1 VIGLLTFIGL
11 GLFDDQDISI
21 KGFNLIKKA
30 DVVYAEFYTSM
41 LTGTT
46 IEKLE
51 ELYDKKIVFL
61 TREQVEQFPQE
72 TILKDAQV
80 KDVVFLS
87 AGDSMI
93 STTHVDLRL
102 RAYDKGIKTH
112 LIHGASITS
121 AVCGLTG
128 LQNYRFGK
136 SATVP
141 FPYTIISKVPYD
153 TIMMNLHNDLHTLL
167 FMDIQNEYMTINK
180 AIRLLLHVE
189 HKKGRDKLANS
200 LAVGVARAGS
210 ESPTVKADIMRRL
223 KDYDFGSPLHV
234 LIVPASLHFIEED
247 SLYKFAGAEYHDRL
261 TRESD

>member
-1 VIGLLTFIGL
+1 MRLLTFIGL
-11 GLFDDQDISI
+11 GLFDEQDISI
-21 KGFNLIKKA
+21 KGLNLIKKA
-30 DVVYAEFYTSM
+30 DAVYAEFYTSTLM
-41 LTGTT
+41 GTT

-51 ELYDKKIVFL
+51 RLYGKKINIL
-61 TREQVEQFPQE
+61 TREQVEQSPQE

-87 AGDSMI
+87 VGDSMI
-93 STTHVDLRL
+93 STTHIDLRL
-102 RAYDKGIKTH
+102 RAYDEGIDTH

-121 AVCGLTG
+121 AICGLTG

-141 FPYTIISKVPYD
+141 FPYTTISEVPYD
-153 TIMMNLHNDLHTLL
+153 TVMMNLNNNLHTLL
-167 FMDIQNEYMTINK
+167 FMDIQDECMTINQ

-210 ESPTVKADIMRRL
+210 ETPVVKANSMRKL
-223 KDYDFGSPLHV
+223 KDYDFGAPLHILV
-234 LIVPASLHFIEED
+234 VPASIHFIEEEA
-247 SLYKFAGAEYHDRL
+247 LHKFAGAE
-261 TRESD
+261 

>member
-1 VIGLLTFIGL
+1 MRLLTFIGL
-11 GLFDDQDISI
+11 GLFDEQDISI
-21 KGFNLIKKA
+21 KGLNLIKKA
-30 DVVYAEFYTSM
+30 DAVYAEFYTSNLM
-41 LTGTT
+41 GTT

-51 ELYDKKIVFL
+51 GLYGKKINVL
-61 TREQVEQFPQE
+61 TREQVEQSPQE

-87 AGDSMI
+87 VGDSMI
-93 STTHVDLRL
+93 STTHIDLRL
-102 RAYDKGIKTH
+102 RAYDEGIDTH

-121 AVCGLTG
+121 AICGLTG

-141 FPYTIISKVPYD
+141 FPYTTISEVPYD
-153 TIMMNLHNDLHTLL
+153 TVMMNLNNNLHTLL
-167 FMDIQNEYMTINK
+167 FMDIQDECMTINH

-210 ESPTVKADIMRRL
+210 ETPVVKANSMRKL
-223 KDYDFGSPLHV
+223 KDYEFGAPLHILV
-234 LIVPASLHFIEED
+234 VPASIHFIEEEA
-247 SLYKFAGAEYHDRL
+247 LHKFAGAE
-261 TRESD
+261 

>member
-1 VIGLLTFIGL
+1 MRLLTFIGL
-11 GLFDDQDISI
+11 GLFDEQDISI
-21 KGFNLIKKA
+21 KGLNLIKKA
-30 DVVYAEFYTSM
+30 DAVYAEFYTSNLM
-41 LTGTT
+41 GTT

-51 ELYDKKIVFL
+51 GLYGKKINVL
-61 TREQVEQFPQE
+61 TREQVEQSPQE

-87 AGDSMI
+87 VGDSMI
-93 STTHVDLRL
+93 STTHIDLRL
-102 RAYDKGIKTH
+102 RAYDEGIDTH

-121 AVCGLTG
+121 AICGLTG

-141 FPYTIISKVPYD
+141 FPYTTISEVPYD
-153 TIMMNLHNDLHTLL
+153 TVMMNLNNNLHTLL
-167 FMDIQNEYMTINK
+167 FMDIQDECMTINH

-210 ESPTVKADIMRRL
+210 ETPVVKANSMRKL
-223 KDYDFGSPLHV
+223 KDYDFGAPLHV
-234 LIVPASLHFIEED
+234 LVVPASIHFIEEEA
-247 SLYKFAGAEYHDRL
+247 LHKFAGAK
-261 TRESD
+261 

>member
-1 VIGLLTFIGL
+1 MRLLTFVGL
-11 GLFDDQDISI
+11 GLFDEQDISI
-21 KGFNLIKKA
+21 KGLNLIKKA
-30 DVVYAEFYTSM
+30 DVVYAEFYTST
-41 LTGTT
+41 LVGAT

-51 ELYDKKIVFL
+51 GLYGKKINIL
-61 TREQVEQFPQE
+61 TREQVEQSPQE

-87 AGDSMI
+87 VGDSMV
-93 STTHVDLRL
+93 STTHIDLRL
-102 RAYDKGIKTH
+102 RAYDEGIDTH

-121 AVCGLTG
+121 AICGLTG

-141 FPYTIISKVPYD
+141 FPYTTISEAPYD
-153 TIMMNLHNDLHTLL
+153 TVMMNLNNDLHTLL
-167 FMDIQNEYMTINK
+167 FMDIQDECMTINQ

-210 ESPTVKADIMRRL
+210 ETPVVKANSMRRL
-223 KDYDFGSPLHV
+223 KDYDFGAPLHILV
-234 LIVPASLHFIEED
+234 VPASIHFIEEEA
-247 SLYKFAGAEYHDRL
+247 LHKFAGAE
-261 TRESD
+261 

>member
-1 VIGLLTFIGL
+1 MRLLTFIGL
-11 GLFDDQDISI
+11 GLFDEQDISI
-21 KGFNLIKKA
+21 KGLNLIKKA
-30 DVVYAEFYTSM
+30 DAVYAEFYTSNLM
-41 LTGTT
+41 GTT

-51 ELYDKKIVFL
+51 RLYGKKINIL
-61 TREQVEQFPQE
+61 TREQVEQSPQE

-87 AGDSMI
+87 VGDSMI
-93 STTHVDLRL
+93 STTHIDLRL
-102 RAYDKGIKTH
+102 RAYDEGIDTH

-121 AVCGLTG
+121 AICGLTG

-141 FPYTIISKVPYD
+141 FPYTTISEVPYD
-153 TIMMNLHNDLHTLL
+153 TVMMNLNNNLHTLL
-167 FMDIQNEYMTINK
+167 FMDIQDECMTINQ

-210 ESPTVKADIMRRL
+210 ETPVVKANSMRKL
-223 KDYDFGSPLHV
+223 KDYDFGAPLHV
-234 LIVPASLHFIEED
+234 LVVPASIHFIEEEA
-247 SLYKFAGAEYHDRL
+247 LHKFAGAE
-261 TRESD
+261 

>member
-1 VIGLLTFIGL
+1 MIRLLTFIGL
-11 GLFDDQDISI
+11 GLFDALDISI
-21 KGFNLIKKA
+21 KGLNLIKNA
-30 DVVYAEFYTSM
+30 DVVYAEFYTST
-41 LTGTT
+41 LVGTT
-46 IEKLE
+46 TEKLE
-51 ELYDKKIVFL
+51 QLYDKKINIL

-72 TILKDAQV
+72 TILKEAQV

-102 RAYDKGIKTH
+102 RAYDKGIKTR

-141 FPYTIISKVPYD
+141 FPYKIISEVPYD
-153 TIMMNLHNDLHTLL
+153 TITMNLHNDLHTLL

-189 HKKGRDKLANS
+189 HIKGRDALANS
-200 LAVGVARAGS
+200 LAVGIARAGS
-210 ESPTVKADIMRRL
+210 ESPTIKADIMRRL
-223 KDYDFGSPLHV
+223 KDFDFGSPLHV
-234 LIVPASLHFIEED
+234 LIVPAALHVIEKE
-247 SLYKFAGAEYHDRL
+247 SLYKFAGADYHDRL
-261 TRESD
+261 TRESN

>member
-1 VIGLLTFIGL
+1 MRLLTFVGL
-11 GLFDDQDISI
+11 GLFDEQDISI
-21 KGFNLIKKA
+21 KGLNLIKKA
-30 DVVYAEFYTSM
+30 DAVYAEFYTSTLM
-41 LTGTT
+41 GTT

-51 ELYDKKIVFL
+51 GLYGKKINIL
-61 TREQVEQFPQE
+61 TREQVEQSPQE

-87 AGDSMI
+87 VGDSMI
-93 STTHVDLRL
+93 STTHIDLRL
-102 RAYDKGIKTH
+102 RAYDEGNDTR

-121 AVCGLTG
+121 AICGLTG

-141 FPYTIISKVPYD
+141 FPYTTISEVPYD
-153 TIMMNLHNDLHTLL
+153 TVMMNLNNNLHTLL
-167 FMDIQNEYMTINK
+167 FMDIQDECMTINQ

-210 ESPTVKADIMRRL
+210 ETPVVKANSMRKL
-223 KDYDFGSPLHV
+223 KDYDFGAPLHILV
-234 LIVPASLHFIEED
+234 VPASIHFIEEEA
-247 SLYKFAGAEYHDRL
+247 LQKFAGAE
-261 TRESD
+261 

>member
-1 VIGLLTFIGL
+1 MRLLTFIGL
-11 GLFDDQDISI
+11 GLFDEQDISI
-21 KGFNLIKKA
+21 KGLNLIKKA
-30 DVVYAEFYTSM
+30 DVVYAEFYTSTLM
-41 LTGTT
+41 GTT

-51 ELYDKKIVFL
+51 SLYGKKVNIL
-61 TREQVEQFPQE
+61 TREQVEQSPQE
-72 TILKDAQV
+72 TILKDARI

-87 AGDSMI
+87 VGDSMM

-102 RAYDKGIKTH
+102 RAYDEGIDTH

-121 AVCGLTG
+121 AICGLTG

-141 FPYTIISKVPYD
+141 FPYITISEVPYN
-153 TIMMNLHNDLHTLL
+153 TVMMNLHNNLHTLL
-167 FMDIQNEYMTINK
+167 FLDIQDKCMTINQ

-210 ESPTVKADIMRRL
+210 ETPVVKANSMRKL
-223 KDYDFGSPLHV
+223 KDYDFGAPLHILV
-234 LIVPASLHFIEED
+234 VPASTHFIEEEA
-247 SLYKFAGAEYHDRL
+247 LHKFASAE
-261 TRESD
+261 

>member
-1 VIGLLTFIGL
+1 MRLLTFVGL
-11 GLFDDQDISI
+11 GLFDEQDISI
-21 KGFNLIKKA
+21 KGLNLIKKA
-30 DVVYAEFYTSM
+30 DAVYAEFYTSTLM
-41 LTGTT
+41 GTT

-51 ELYDKKIVFL
+51 RLYGKKINIL
-61 TREQVEQFPQE
+61 TREQVEQSPQE

-87 AGDSMI
+87 VGDSMI
-93 STTHVDLRL
+93 STTHIDLRL
-102 RAYDKGIKTH
+102 RAYDEGIDTR

-136 SATVP
+136 SATIP
-141 FPYTIISKVPYD
+141 FPYTTISEVPYD
-153 TIMMNLHNDLHTLL
+153 TVMMNLNNNLHTLL
-167 FMDIQNEYMTINK
+167 FMDIQDECMTINQ

-210 ESPTVKADIMRRL
+210 EKPVVKANSMRKL
-223 KDYDFGSPLHV
+223 KDYDFGSPLHILV
-234 LIVPASLHFIEED
+234 VPASIHFIEEEA
-247 SLYKFAGAEYHDRL
+247 LHKFAGAE
-261 TRESD
+261 